1 MQHRVLTG
9 FSNLS
14 LKVDNPVSKSALEVN
29 FLPEGSVKE
38 SAENL
43 NHAVSTELE
52 RPLVMDVPWV
62 PVYPIEVW
70 DRTDYAEFGHD

>member
-29 FLPEGSVKE
+29 FPPEGSVKE
-38 SAENL
+38 SAE
-43 NHAVSTELE
+43 HAVSTEPE
-52 RPLVMDVPWV
+52 RPLVLDGPWA